1 MTCYLD
7 RLQHITDEPLGAI
20 ASELR
25 AQLQPKLIDLVYHTR
40 AMSTFL
46 ARSPDKTKLW
56 AMACVTS
63 SGLMLNSWKKID
75 TYGLDFNLGVG
86 KPEAVRRPCFI
97 PFESVII

>member
-1 MTCYLD
+1 
-7 RLQHITDEPLGAI
+7 
-20 ASELR
+20 
-25 AQLQPKLIDLVYHTR
+25 
-40 AMSTFL
+40 MSTFL

-56 AMACVTS
+56 AMACVTP

-75 TYGLDFNLGVG
+75 GYGLDSNLGVG